1 MRTDRIPFLDV
12 GFDTL
17 ALEELVERLAQI
29 TGEDRFGYVVTP
41 NVDHI
46 VRLHNGSAAA
56 ALLAPI
62 YAAADYCLCDSRVL
76 ARLARLCGINLPV
89 IPGSDLTETIF
100 ARVLRDG
107 DRVAVVGGNEE
118 LLDALQMQFPNVEFV
133 QHVPPM
139 GLAKDA
145 AARRRAA
152 SFIARQKARF
162 TFICVGSPQQEM
174 IAAEA
179 ARLRGSRG
187 LALCVG
193 ASLEFIAGHELRA
206 PLLVRRIG
214 IEWAHRLVMNPRRM
228 WKRYLVEGPRI
239 FALTYSW
246 VHKRQ

>member
-1 MRTDRIPFLDV
+1 MRTDRTSFLDV

-17 ALEELVERLAQI
+17 ALEEMVERLAQI
-29 TGEDRFGYVVTP
+29 TGEERFGYVVTP
-41 NVDHI
+41 NVDHV
-46 VRLHNGSAAA
+46 VRLRDGHAAA
-56 ALLAPI
+56 AQLAPI
-62 YAAADYCLCDSRVL
+62 YAAADYCFCDSRVL
-76 ARLARLCGINLPV
+76 ARLARLCGVNVPV
-89 IPGSDLTETIF
+89 IAGSDLTETIF

-118 LLDALQMQFPNVEFV
+118 LVDALQMKFPQVEFV

-139 GLAKDA
+139 GLAKDP

-152 SFIARQKARF
+152 AFMARQKARF

-193 ASLEFIAGHELRA
+193 ASLEFITGHERRA
-206 PLLVRRIG
+206 PLLMRRLG

-228 WKRYLVEGPRI
+228 WKRYLIEGPRI
-239 FALTYSW
+239 FALTYCW
-246 VHKRQ
+246 AHKRQ